1 MYEEADYLRF
11 PTERA
16 AFRADPR
23 LQPDAVA
30 SPADAGGMD
39 WSMAL
44 RGAISATRLGD
55 CYTTKFEELI
65 WERFAARNDLLELF
79 GIPIFEDKSVV
90 QPMHSKAVPGEGTY
104 IRVRMQSYWLALHV
118 WLLHYK
124 QHAIQESEGIFG
136 SAVCTLLTRRLFE
149 FQWDRIRM
157 LLHAADVPIMSVSNE
172 LQDLQEF
179 VFGLCVA
186 LDDAFRD
193 EAATGT
199 AAALALD
206 DAELSDGKLG
216 LAPRVKYVLW
226 ANVYSG
232 AVDHDAPC
240 LRELTT
246 YLLRQRMAFE
256 KMPRDTFLSCR
267 FDWADHPAPANGED
281 A

>member
-44 RGAISATRLGD
+44 RGAISATRLGN
-55 CYTTKFEELI
+55 CYTDKFEELV
-65 WERFAARNDLLELF
+65 WERLAESNDLLELF
-79 GIPIFEDKSVV
+79 SIPFFEDKPVV
-90 QPMHSKAVPGEGTY
+90 QPIHSKAVPGEGTY

-124 QHAIQESEGIFG
+124 QHAVQESEGIFG
-136 SAVCTLLTRRLFE
+136 SAVCALLTRRLFE

-157 LLHAADVPIMSVSNE
+157 LLHTADVPIMSVSNE

-179 VFGLCVA
+179 VFGFCVA
-186 LDDAFRD
+186 LDDAFRE
-193 EAATGT
+193 EAPMGT
-199 AAALALD
+199 LAALALD
-206 DAELSDGKLG
+206 DAELPPEGLG

-232 AVDHDAPC
+232 AVAHDAVC
-240 LRELTT
+240 LKELTI
-246 YLLRQRMAFE
+246 YLLRQRIAFE
-256 KMPRDTFLSCR
+256 RLPRDSFLSCR
-267 FDWADHPAPANGED
+267 FDWADCQTTAA
-281 A
+281 